1 MNLTYRRPAVASND
15 GAAPADGAVPDG
27 TARPSSR
34 RSTHPRQGLL
44 SRIGGT
50 VLTIVM
56 AITLII
62 FVAMTVL
69 RISGGELLAI
79 RTGSMAPMMEPGDL
93 LISRDVDPRT
103 IRRGDVVT
111 FRVPS
116 ADNTLVTHRVTK
128 VTDDGNSFTTKGD
141 ANDTVDPFTT
151 AAEDVLGIR
160 WFSIPSV
167 GRIMVFLSSGL
178 GTALLIGIPGAIYL
192 GQTLAD
198 RRAVRRALDAT
209 TTAAATSTAPAAAAV
224 EEVPAAPADSTP
236 IDEPHAR
243 PEPHD
248 RTESTPGPPEP
259 ATSRPEPIPPLQ
271 QPTPQWCGTAPH
283 AGHRCAPA
291 ACAATQVATPQV
303 IVVQVPPMAA
313 VQMAAAPTFVPAP
326 PVPPAP
332 VVPPPYVPVA
342 TTPPTPWP
350 PLSSQPPLTVSAE
363 QLPPDVSARLGSDWA
378 VLVPVAAT
386 GRPHPARQ
394 PHPTHQPLRSH

>member
-1 MNLTYRRPAVASND
+1 MNLPFRRPAIASPD
-15 GAAPADGAVPDG
+15 GTAPADGAAPVHADG
-27 TARPSSR
+27 PVVADRTGPGTVR
-34 RSTHPRQGLL
+34 RSTPHRQGLL
-44 SRIGGT
+44 SRIGGA

-56 AITLII
+56 ALALIV

-128 VTDDGNSFTTKGD
+128 VTDDGNSFSTKGD
-141 ANDTVDPFTT
+141 ANDTADPFTT

-178 GTALLIGIPGAIYL
+178 GTALLIGVPGAIYL

-198 RRAVRRALDAT
+198 RRAMRRAIEAT
-209 TTAAATSTAPAAAAV
+209 TTAVAPAPATAAAPAAGAAAAPPVEVPPTTVEAPAV
-224 EEVPAAPADSTP
+224 EPQPVAPGP
-236 IDEPHAR
+236 EPVAPR
-243 PEPHD
+243 PEPNPAPPPPAPNWGSAPNWGPVQHAAHGC
-248 RTESTPGPPEP
+248 TPVPCG
-259 ATSRPEPIPPLQ
+259 A
-271 QPTPQWCGTAPH
+271 PQV
-283 AGHRCAPA
+283 
-291 ACAATQVATPQV
+291 VAPQV
-303 IVVQVPPMAA
+303 IVVQLPPMSIP
-313 VQMAAAPTFVPAP
+313 PTFVTAPAMVVP
-326 PVPPAP
+326 SQPVA
-332 VVPPPYVPVA
+332 PPPYVPVA

-350 PLSSQPPLTVSAE
+350 
-363 QLPPDVSARLGSDWA
+363 
-378 VLVPVAAT
+378 AT
-386 GRPHPARQ
+386 ASP
-394 PHPTHQPLRSH
+394 PHPTSQPHQPSHPNRSH